1 MKDMNKSPKNKDSF
15 VILIKYQ
22 LWGWRRCGGL
32 KWSES
37 LPLHRSPVLGSNHGP
52 GLPTVWSEGRQIAS
66 AGHLRHF

>member
-37 LPLHRSPVLGSNHGP
+37 LPLDRQSWVRITARASPQC
-52 GLPTVWSEGRQIAS
+52 GLRGGR
-66 AGHLRHF
+66 